1 MNIHRSEELKNQIE
15 SNSKGRINMAN
26 SKKKAEIKIS
36 GMHCA
41 SCALNVEKTLQGLEG
56 VEEAQVNFG
65 TEKATVEYDPEKVEL
80 QKLEK
85 SVEEAGYGVVNQQ
98 VVIKV
103 GGMTCAM
110 CVQAIEGVLKKID
123 GISQVNVNLAA
134 EKAYVTY
141 NPQMTSVTEMK
152 DAIEN
157 LGYEYLGVEGELL
170 EDQEEKLREADLKD
184 KRNRFIV
191 AFVFSIPLMV
201 LMYSGIMLPFN
212 MSYFM
217 LAVTI
222 LPFIYVSYPIF
233 SAAYRSL
240 QNRSLNMD
248 VMYSMGIGVAFV
260 SSILGTFNLVLTPEF
275 MFYETALMLAGF
287 LMLGRWMEARA
298 KGRTGTA
305 IKKLIGLQAKT
316 ALVLREDGVETMVP
330 VEEVMVGDTV
340 LVKPG
345 DKIPVD
351 GKVISGESYV
361 DESMITGEPIPSL
374 KIAGSSVVG
383 GTINQNGVLNFQAG
397 KIGRDTVL
405 AQIIKLVESAQGSK
419 PPVQRIADQAVTYFI
434 PTVLTVAI
442 VAFLVWY
449 FLLGSTLLFGL
460 TVLISILVVACPCA
474 LGLAT
479 PTAVTVGI
487 GRGAELGI
495 LVKNGEALEIS
506 EKLTT
511 FLFDKTGTLT
521 KGKPEVTNLIGIT
534 MDDKYLLELAA
545 SVESNS
551 QHPLA
556 KAIVTKAQDNDL
568 NLHEAEEFNTFGGK
582 GVSAMVGRK
591 NVLIGNRTLLND
603 NGILIQDTEEE
614 LISKLEEEGKT
625 AVLVAVDNLLSGIL
639 GVADTLKE
647 NTPQAI
653 SELKKMGL
661 EVVMIT
667 GDNKRTAEAIANRI
681 GIDKVMAGVL
691 PEDKSAEVKRLQDK
705 GEVVAFVG
713 DGINDAPALA
723 QADVGIAIG
732 GGTDVAI
739 ESGEIVLIKDDLLDA
754 VAGVQLSSK
763 VMGRIKLN
771 LFWAFAYNVILIPVA
786 AGLLYPSFGITFRP
800 EYAGLAMALSSVTVV
815 TLSLLLKGYL
825 PPSKKLELRDSS

>member
-1 MNIHRSEELKNQIE
+1 
-15 SNSKGRINMAN
+15 MAN

-152 DAIEN
+152 EAIEN

-217 LAVTI
+217 LVVTI

-316 ALVLREDGVETMVP
+316 ALVLREDGVETIVP

-521 KGKPEVTNLIGIT
+521 KGKPEVTNIIGIT

>member
-1 MNIHRSEELKNQIE
+1 
-15 SNSKGRINMAN
+15 MAN

-170 EDQEEKLREADLKD
+170 EDQVEKLREADLKD

>member
-1 MNIHRSEELKNQIE
+1 
-15 SNSKGRINMAN
+15 MADT
-26 SKKKAEIKIS
+26 KKKAEIKIS

-41 SCALNVEKTLQGLEG
+41 SCALNVEKSLQGLEG
-56 VEEAQVNFG
+56 VEDAQVNFG
-65 TEKATVEYDPEKVEL
+65 TEKATVEYHPDKVEL
-80 QKLEK
+80 RDLEK
-85 SVEEAGYGVVNQQ
+85 SVEDVGFAVVNEK
-98 VVIKV
+98 VIIKV

-123 GISQVNVNLAA
+123 GVSEVNVNLAA

-141 NPQMTSVTEMK
+141 NPQMTSVAEMRK
-152 DAIEN
+152 AIED
-157 LGYEYLGVEGELL
+157 LGYEYLGVEGEFQI
-170 EDQEEKLREADLKD
+170 DQEEELRKADLNG

-191 AFVFSIPLMV
+191 AFAVSIPLMV
-201 LMYSGIMLPFN
+201 LMYSGVMLPFK
-212 MSYFM
+212 MAYFM

-240 QNRSLNMD
+240 QNHGLNMD
-248 VMYSMGIGVAFV
+248 VMYSMGIGVAFI
-260 SSILGTFNLVLTPEF
+260 SSVLGTFNIILTPEF

-287 LMLGRWMEARA
+287 LMFGRWLEARA

-305 IKKLIGLQAKT
+305 IKKLVGLQAKT
-316 ALVLREDGVETMVP
+316 ATVLRDEGDENGVEIQVP
-330 VEEVMVGDTV
+330 VEDVLVGDIV

-345 DKIPVD
+345 ERIPVD
-351 GKVISGESYV
+351 GKVVSGDSYV

-374 KIAGSSVVG
+374 KNAGSKVVG
-383 GTINQNGVLNFQAG
+383 GTINQNGVLKFRAE
-397 KIGRDTVL
+397 KIGKEMVL
-405 AQIIKLVESAQGSK
+405 SQIIKLVESAQGSK
-419 PPVQRIADQAVTYFI
+419 PPVQRIADEAVTYFI
-434 PTVLTVAI
+434 PTVLTIAI
-442 VAFLVWY
+442 VAFVVWY

-460 TVLISILVVACPCA
+460 TILISILVVACPCA

-511 FLFDKTGTLT
+511 ILFDKTGTLT
-521 KGKPEVTNLIGIT
+521 RGKPEVTNIVGT
-534 MDDKYLLELAA
+534 STDDKTLLEIAA
-545 SVESNS
+545 SAEKNS

-556 KAIVTKAQDNDL
+556 NAIVTKAKDNDL
-568 NLHEAEEFNTFGGK
+568 KLYDSDEFNTFGGK
-582 GVSAMVGRK
+582 GISATVNMRSVI
-591 NVLIGNRTLLND
+591 IGNRKLLREND
-603 NGILIQDTEEE
+603 VEISDTNEEM
-614 LISKLEEEGKT
+614 ISKLESEGKT
-625 AVLVAVDNLLSGIL
+625 AILVALNNVFSGII

-653 SELKKMGL
+653 SELKRMGL
-661 EVVMIT
+661 DVAMIT
-667 GDNKRTAEAIANRI
+667 GDNQKTADAIATSI
-681 GIDKVMAGVL
+681 GIEHVTAGVL
-691 PEDKSAEVKRLQDK
+691 PEDKSKEVKRLQDQ

-732 GGTDVAI
+732 SGTDVAI
-739 ESGEIVLIKDDLLDA
+739 ESGEIVLIKDNLMDA
-754 VAGVQLSSK
+754 VAGVQLSEK

-786 AGLLYPSFGITFRP
+786 AGLLYPTFGITFQP

-815 TLSLLLKGYL
+815 TLSLLLKGYM
-825 PPSKKLELRDSS
+825 PPSKKLEVAQENLN

>member
-1 MNIHRSEELKNQIE
+1 
-15 SNSKGRINMAN
+15 MAN

-316 ALVLREDGVETMVP
+316 ALVLREDGVETIVP

-521 KGKPEVTNLIGIT
+521 KGKPEVTNIIGIT

>member
-1 MNIHRSEELKNQIE
+1 
-15 SNSKGRINMAN
+15 MAN

-85 SVEEAGYGVVNQQ
+85 SVEEVGYGVVNQQ

-449 FLLGSTLLFGL
+449 FVLGSTLLFGL

>member
-1 MNIHRSEELKNQIE
+1 
-15 SNSKGRINMAN
+15 MAN

-591 NVLIGNRTLLND
+591 NVLIGNRTLLDD

>member
-1 MNIHRSEELKNQIE
+1 
-15 SNSKGRINMAN
+15 MAN

-123 GISQVNVNLAA
+123 GISQVNVSLAA

-170 EDQEEKLREADLKD
+170 EDQEEKLREADLND

-191 AFVFSIPLMV
+191 AFAFSIPLMV

-212 MSYFM
+212 MGYFM
-217 LAVTI
+217 LVVTL

-298 KGRTGTA
+298 KGRAGTA
-305 IKKLIGLQAKT
+305 IKKLIGLQPKT
-316 ALVLREDGVETMVP
+316 AMVLREDGVETMVP

-374 KIAGSSVVG
+374 KIAGSSVVS
-383 GTINQNGVLNFQAG
+383 GTINQNGVLNFQAE
-397 KIGRDTVL
+397 KIGRETVL

>member
-1 MNIHRSEELKNQIE
+1 
-15 SNSKGRINMAN
+15 MAN

-240 QNRSLNMD
+240 QNLSLNMD

>member
-1 MNIHRSEELKNQIE
+1 MVDD
-15 SNSKGRINMAN
+15 

-41 SCALNVEKTLQGLEG
+41 SCALNIEKSLQGLEG

-65 TEKATVEYDPEKVEL
+65 TEKATVEYDPDKVEL
-80 QKLEK
+80 QDLER
-85 SVEEAGYGVVNQQ
+85 SVEDVGFAVVNEKAI
-98 VVIKV
+98 IKV

-110 CVQAIEGVLKKID
+110 CVQAIEGVLRKID
-123 GISQVNVNLAA
+123 GISEVNVNLAA

-141 NPQMTSVTEMK
+141 NPQMTSVAQMRK
-152 DAIEN
+152 AIED
-157 LGYEYLGVEGELL
+157 LGYEFLGLEGEIQA
-170 EDQEEKLREADLKD
+170 DQEEKLRKTDLNS

-191 AFVFSIPLMV
+191 AFAVSIPLMV
-201 LMYSGIMLPFN
+201 LMYSGVMLPFN
-212 MSYFM
+212 MAYFM
-217 LAVTI
+217 LVVTI

-260 SSILGTFNLVLTPEF
+260 SSVMGTFNIVLTPEF

-287 LMLGRWMEARA
+287 LMLGRWLEARA

-305 IKKLIGLQAKT
+305 IKKLVGLQAKT
-316 ALVLREDGVETMVP
+316 ATVLRDEGDENGVETKLP
-330 VEEVMVGDTV
+330 VEEVLVGDIV

-345 DKIPVD
+345 ERIPVD
-351 GKVISGESYV
+351 GKVVSGDSYV

-374 KIAGSSVVG
+374 KNAGSKVVG
-383 GTINQNGVLNFQAG
+383 GTINQNGVLKFRAE
-397 KIGRDTVL
+397 KIGKDMVL

-434 PTVLTVAI
+434 PSVLTIAI
-442 VAFLVWY
+442 VSFIVWY

-460 TVLISILVVACPCA
+460 TILISILVVACPCA

-511 FLFDKTGTLT
+511 ILFDKTGTLT
-521 KGKPEVTNLIGIT
+521 KGKPEVTNIIGTSI
-534 MDDKYLLELAA
+534 DDKSLLQIAA
-545 SVESNS
+545 SVEKNS

-556 KAIVTKAQDNDL
+556 EALVTKVRDNDIEL
-568 NLHEAEEFNTFGGK
+568 YDSDEFNTYGGK
-582 GVSAMVGRK
+582 GVSATVNRRS
-591 NVLIGNRTLLND
+591 VLIGNRKLLMEN
-603 NGILIQDTEEE
+603 NVEISDTDEEM
-614 LISKLEEEGKT
+614 ISKLEGEGKT
-625 AVLVAVDNLLSGIL
+625 TVLVALNKVFSGIV

-653 SELKKMGL
+653 SELKRMGL
-661 EVVMIT
+661 EVAMIT
-667 GDNKRTAEAIANRI
+667 GDNQKTADAIATSI
-681 GIDKVMAGVL
+681 GIDHVTAGVL
-691 PEDKSAEVKRLQDK
+691 PEDKSTEVKRLQDQ

-732 GGTDVAI
+732 SGTDVAI
-739 ESGEIVLIKDDLLDA
+739 ESGEIVLIKDNLLDA
-754 VAGVQLSSK
+754 VAGVQLSEK

-786 AGLLYPSFGITFRP
+786 AGLLYPTFGITFRP

-825 PPSKKLELRDSS
+825 PPSKKLELVEGN

>member
-1 MNIHRSEELKNQIE
+1 
-15 SNSKGRINMAN
+15 MAN

>member
-1 MNIHRSEELKNQIE
+1 MVND
-15 SNSKGRINMAN
+15 

-41 SCALNVEKTLQGLEG
+41 SCALNVEKSLQGLEG

-65 TEKATVEYDPEKVEL
+65 TEKATVEYDPNKLEL
-80 QKLEK
+80 QKLEET
-85 SVEEAGYGVVNQQ
+85 VEKAGYGVINEK

-110 CVQAIEGVLKKID
+110 CVQAIEGVLRKIE
-123 GISQVNVNLAA
+123 GISEVNVNLAA

-141 NPQMTSVTEMK
+141 NPQMTSVAQMRK
-152 DAIEN
+152 AIED
-157 LGYEYLGVEGELL
+157 LGYEYLGVEGEFKA
-170 EDQEEKLREADLKD
+170 DQEEKLRKADLNS

-191 AFVFSIPLMV
+191 AFAVSIPLMV

-212 MSYFM
+212 MAYFM
-217 LAVTI
+217 LVVTI

-240 QNRSLNMD
+240 QNRGLNMD
-248 VMYSMGIGVAFV
+248 VMYSMGIGVAFI
-260 SSILGTFNLVLTPEF
+260 SSVLGTFNIILTQEF
-275 MFYETALMLAGF
+275 LFYETALMLAGF
-287 LMLGRWMEARA
+287 LMMGRWLEARA

-305 IKKLIGLQAKT
+305 IKKLVGLQAKT
-316 ALVLREDGVETMVP
+316 ATVIGESEEDGETETQVP
-330 VEEVMVGDTV
+330 VEDVLVDDIV

-345 DKIPVD
+345 ERIPVD

-374 KIAGSSVVG
+374 KRTDSKVVG
-383 GTINQNGVLNFQAG
+383 GTINQNGVLKFRTE
-397 KIGRDTVL
+397 KIGKDMVL

-434 PTVLTVAI
+434 PTVLTIAI
-442 VAFLVWY
+442 VAFVVWY

-460 TVLISILVVACPCA
+460 TILISILVVACPCA

-511 FLFDKTGTLT
+511 ILFDKTGTLT
-521 KGKPEVTNLIGIT
+521 KGKPEVTNIIGT
-534 MDDKYLLELAA
+534 GTDDKALLEIAA
-545 SVESNS
+545 SAEKNS

-556 KAIVTKAQDNDL
+556 EAIVTKARDNDIK
-568 NLHEAEEFNTFGGK
+568 LHDSEKFNTFGGK
-582 GVSAMVGRK
+582 GISAIVNGRS
-591 NVLIGNRTLLND
+591 VLIGNRKLLMEND
-603 NGILIQDTEEE
+603 VEISGTEEE
-614 LISKLEEEGKT
+614 MISNLEAEGKT
-625 AVLVAVDNLLSGIL
+625 AVLVALNNVFSGIV

-647 NTPQAI
+647 NTSQAI
-653 SELKKMGL
+653 GELKRMDL
-661 EVVMIT
+661 EVAMIT
-667 GDNKRTAEAIANRI
+667 GDNQKTADAIAHKI
-681 GIDKVMAGVL
+681 GIEHVTAGVL
-691 PEDKSAEVKRLQDK
+691 PEDKSKEVKRLQDQ

-732 GGTDVAI
+732 SGTDVAI
-739 ESGEIVLIKDDLLDA
+739 ESGEIVLIKDNLMDS
-754 VAGVQLSSK
+754 VAGLQLSEK

-786 AGLLYPSFGITFRP
+786 AGLLYPTFGITFRP

-815 TLSLLLKGYL
+815 TLSLLLKGYV
-825 PPSKKLELRDSS
+825 PPAKNLELSQEKLN

>member
-1 MNIHRSEELKNQIE
+1 MAKD
-15 SNSKGRINMAN
+15 SKE
-26 SKKKAEIKIS
+26 KAEIKIS

-41 SCALNVEKTLQGLEG
+41 SCALNVEKSLKGLEG
-56 VEEAQVNFG
+56 VGEAQVNFG
-65 TEKATVEYDPEKVEL
+65 TEKATVEYDPDKLKLQDLEDTVED
-80 QKLEK
+80 
-85 SVEEAGYGVVNQQ
+85 AGYGVVNEK
-98 VVIKV
+98 VIIKV

-110 CVQAIEGVLKKID
+110 CVQAIEGVLGKIT
-123 GISQVNVNLAA
+123 GVSEVNVNLAA
-134 EKAYVTY
+134 EKAYITY
-141 NPQMTSVTEMK
+141 NPQMTSVAEMRE
-152 DAIEN
+152 AIED
-157 LGYEYLGVEGELL
+157 LGYEYLGLEGETSA
-170 EDQEEKLREADLKD
+170 DQEEKLRQADLNG

-191 AFVFSIPLMV
+191 AFAVSIPLMV
-201 LMYSGIMLPFN
+201 LMYAGVMLPFN
-212 MSYFM
+212 MAYFM

-222 LPFIYVSYPIF
+222 LPFIYVSHPIF

-248 VMYSMGIGVAFV
+248 VMYSLGIGVAFI
-260 SSILGTFNLVLTPEF
+260 SSILGTFNIVLTPEF

-287 LMLGRWMEARA
+287 LMLGRWLEARA

-305 IKKLIGLQAKT
+305 IKKLVGLQAKT
-316 ALVLREDGVETMVP
+316 ATILQDDEDGSGVEIQVP
-330 VEEVMVGDTV
+330 VEDVRVGDTV

-345 DKIPVD
+345 ERIPVD
-351 GKVISGESYV
+351 GKVVSGESYV

-374 KIAGSSVVG
+374 KNTGSGVVG
-383 GTINQNGVLNFQAG
+383 GTINQNGVLKFQAQ
-397 KIGRDTVL
+397 KIGKDTTL

-419 PPVQRIADQAVTYFI
+419 PPVQRIADRAVSYFI
-434 PTVLTVAI
+434 PTVLTISI
-442 VAFLVWY
+442 VAFIVWY

-460 TVLISILVVACPCA
+460 TILISILVVACPCA

-511 FLFDKTGTLT
+511 VLFDKTGTLT
-521 KGKPEVTNLIGIT
+521 KGKPEVTNIIGT
-534 MDDKYLLELAA
+534 VMDDKTLLYIAA
-545 SVESNS
+545 SVEKNS

-556 KAIVTKAQDNDL
+556 EAIVTKARDNDIKL
-568 NLHEAEEFNTFGGK
+568 SDSDGFNTFAGK
-582 GVSAMVGRK
+582 GVSAAVNGK
-591 NVLIGNRTLLND
+591 SVLIGNRTLLMEND
-603 NGILIQDTEEE
+603 IEISGDNEEM
-614 LISKLEEEGKT
+614 ISKLEEEGKT
-625 AVLVAVDNLLSGIL
+625 AVLVTLNNAFSGIL

-647 NTPQAI
+647 NTPMAI
-653 SELKKMGL
+653 SELKKMDL
-661 EVVMIT
+661 EVAMIT
-667 GDNKRTAEAIANRI
+667 GDNPRTAEAIARKI
-681 GIDKVMAGVL
+681 GIDQVMAGVL

-732 GGTDVAI
+732 SGTDVAI
-739 ESGEIVLIKDDLLDA
+739 ESGEIVLIKDNLLDA
-754 VAGVQLSSK
+754 VAGVQLSEK

-786 AGLLYPSFGITFRP
+786 AGLLYPTFGITFRP
-800 EYAGLAMALSSVTVV
+800 EYAGLAMALSSVTIV
-815 TLSLLLKGYL
+815 TLSLLLKGYI
-825 PPSKKLELRDSS
+825 PPSKKLEAVGEN

>member
-1 MNIHRSEELKNQIE
+1 MVND
-15 SNSKGRINMAN
+15 

-41 SCALNVEKTLQGLEG
+41 SCALNVEKSLQGLEG

-65 TEKATVEYDPEKVEL
+65 TEKATVEYDPNKLEL
-80 QKLEK
+80 QKLEET
-85 SVEEAGYGVVNQQ
+85 VEKAGYGVINEK

-110 CVQAIEGVLKKID
+110 CVQAIKGVLRKIE
-123 GISQVNVNLAA
+123 GISEVNVNLAA

-141 NPQMTSVTEMK
+141 NPQMTSVAQMRK
-152 DAIEN
+152 AIED
-157 LGYEYLGVEGELL
+157 LGYEYLGVEGEFKA
-170 EDQEEKLREADLKD
+170 DQEEKLRKADLNSK
-184 KRNRFIV
+184 KNRFIV
-191 AFVFSIPLMV
+191 AFAVSIPLMV

-212 MSYFM
+212 MAYFM
-217 LAVTI
+217 LVVTI

-240 QNRSLNMD
+240 QNRGLNMD
-248 VMYSMGIGVAFV
+248 VMYSMGIGVAFI
-260 SSILGTFNLVLTPEF
+260 SSVLGTFNIILTQEF
-275 MFYETALMLAGF
+275 LFYETALMLAGF
-287 LMLGRWMEARA
+287 LMMGRWLEARA

-305 IKKLIGLQAKT
+305 IKKLVGLQAKT
-316 ALVLREDGVETMVP
+316 ATVIGESEEDGETETQVP
-330 VEEVMVGDTV
+330 VEDVLVDDIV

-345 DKIPVD
+345 ERIPVD

-374 KIAGSSVVG
+374 KRTDSKVVG
-383 GTINQNGVLNFQAG
+383 GTINQNGVLKFRTE
-397 KIGRDTVL
+397 KIGKDMVL

-434 PTVLTVAI
+434 PTVLTIAI
-442 VAFLVWY
+442 VAFVVWY

-460 TVLISILVVACPCA
+460 TILISILVVACPCA

-511 FLFDKTGTLT
+511 ILFDKTGTLT
-521 KGKPEVTNLIGIT
+521 KGKPEVTNIIGT
-534 MDDKYLLELAA
+534 GTDDKALLEIAA
-545 SVESNS
+545 SAEKNS

-556 KAIVTKAQDNDL
+556 EAIVTKARDNDIK
-568 NLHEAEEFNTFGGK
+568 LHDSEKFNTFGGK
-582 GVSAMVGRK
+582 GISAIVNGRS
-591 NVLIGNRTLLND
+591 VLIGNRKLLMEND
-603 NGILIQDTEEE
+603 VEISGTEEE
-614 LISKLEEEGKT
+614 MISNLEAEGKT
-625 AVLVAVDNLLSGIL
+625 AVLVALNNVFSGIV

-647 NTPQAI
+647 NTSQAI
-653 SELKKMGL
+653 GELKRMGL
-661 EVVMIT
+661 EVAMIT
-667 GDNKRTAEAIANRI
+667 GDNQKTADAIAHKI
-681 GIDKVMAGVL
+681 GIEHVTAGVL
-691 PEDKSAEVKRLQDK
+691 PEDKSKEVKRLQDQ

-732 GGTDVAI
+732 SGTDVAI
-739 ESGEIVLIKDDLLDA
+739 ESGEIVLIKDNLMDS
-754 VAGVQLSSK
+754 VAGLQLSEK

-786 AGLLYPSFGITFRP
+786 AGLLYPTFGITFRP

-815 TLSLLLKGYL
+815 TLSLLLKGYV
-825 PPSKKLELRDSS
+825 PPAKNLELSQEKLN

>member
-1 MNIHRSEELKNQIE
+1 
-15 SNSKGRINMAN
+15 MAN

-152 DAIEN
+152 EAIEN

-217 LAVTI
+217 LVVTI

-521 KGKPEVTNLIGIT
+521 KGKPEVTNIIGIT